1 MYLKKYN
8 LKNKVALVTGAGK
21 GLGKACAIALAEA
34 GANLVIISRTQKDL
48 NQVSKIIKKFKVK
61 CKSYL
66 CDVTDYDQIKS
77 IITCGGG
84 RKNKFLMNKI
94 QEFLGSSIRLKLI
107 DDFNID
113 GDFVESKAF
122 AFLAIR
128 SYEKMPISFPKTT
141 GCLKSCTGGEVI
153 EN

>member
-1 MYLKKYN
+1 MRNLSFAS
-8 LKNKVALVTGAGK
+8 LKN
-21 GLGKACAIALAEA
+21 
-34 GANLVIISRTQKDL
+34 N
-48 NQVSKIIKKFKVK
+48 
-61 CKSYL
+61 
-66 CDVTDYDQIKS
+66 DQIKS

-113 GDFVESKAF
+113 GDFVESQSICFFSNQILRKNAN
-122 AFLAIR
+122 
-128 SYEKMPISFPKTT
+128 KFPKTT